1 MKTKFAGLFISILF
15 LLAAPLQAYA
25 NIEIKSEN
33 IIFYGD
39 VKPEDGKR
47 LVQNLEIY
55 RAVILALSDVKNRP
69 DTVPLKIYAFKNNR
83 ALNKFASSKGIAGL
97 YTQSSDG
104 PIFLTVSRG
113 GFKGTSWSS
122 QVALHEYSHHV
133 LHALSKDN
141 YPRWYDEGFAN
152 YLSTFG
158 IEDDIVTIGAPKAN
172 HGASLKEDRWMS
184 PEVVFASIK
193 RYPTTRHMGK
203 FYGQSW
209 LYVHYMQNTPELS
222 AKFPSYL
229 ETLKTQK
236 DPLKAFETAFGISP
250 QEYHKKARQY
260 WNANAFPV
268 ASFKASP
275 QLLNHDVEVRELTD
289 AEAELAFARGQFNF
303 LDRKAAMKLG
313 QRLEKLEASLG
324 ETSDFALITAEIAM
338 LAENYDKAIM
348 YINRA
353 IKMSDVNINLLR
365 LRADIHYHK
374 LWTESFASLADDEA
388 RILKDT
394 PQLQAVIK
402 YFEDALT
409 LDQTDKTSTTHMLS
423 LLGRSNANVSETGL
437 NAVERSSNLH
447 LKPNNVGEYLSV
459 ANVMAR
465 TGRDVRACDNYRYV
479 KGRIDGYE
487 DKTVNDDFARL
498 QLFEQTYPNICG

>member
-1 MKTKFAGLFISILF
+1 MKTNFAGLFISILF

-209 LYVHYMQNTPELS
+209 LYVH
-222 AKFPSYL
+222 
-229 ETLKTQK
+229 
-236 DPLKAFETAFGISP
+236 P

-303 LDRKAAMKLG
+303 LDKKAAMKLG
-313 QRLEKLEASLG
+313 QRLEKLEASLD
-324 ETSDFALITAEIAM
+324 ETNDFALITAEIAM

-394 PQLQAVIK
+394 PQLQTVIK